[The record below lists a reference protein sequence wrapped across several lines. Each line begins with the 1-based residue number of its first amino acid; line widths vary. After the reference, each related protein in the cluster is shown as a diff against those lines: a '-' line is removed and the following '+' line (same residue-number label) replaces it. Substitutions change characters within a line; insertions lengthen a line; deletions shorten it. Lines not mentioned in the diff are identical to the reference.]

1 MVALLVIVIAAY
13 FIAPIVKSPDESL
26 LDTSPAAVQPRMLT
40 AVIGLALALG
50 AAYATRETLDWN
62 VGSREVVLMVVG
74 ALIYGVFGWMFNGQ
88 TFNLPSVSQVSLRP
102 AVVFPAFFGFMFGP
116 AVGFMTG
123 AAGNI
128 VGDLFVGT
136 VSPHWSVAN
145 GLIGLIAGM
154 ARVMLDEKQSLNVA
168 TAIAGIGGIVAAA
181 FFLANPDTQLSFL
194 MGLSVLIGAGLAI
207 ALRFAFPNRQEW
219 ALAALWG
226 SAGVVVGPGLASM
239 AGIWVNGYTLS
250 EVVLGE
256 FIPAAGP
263 SLIALA
269 ILLPILIVV
278 YNSVQEATNE

>member
-1 MVALLVIVIAAY
+1 MVIVIAAY
-13 FIAPIVKSPDESL
+13 FIAPIVKSPDEPL
-26 LDTSPAAVQPRMLT
+26 LDTGPTAVQPRMV
-40 AVIGLALALG
+40 AAIIGIVLVLG

-74 ALIYGVFGWMFNGQ
+74 ALVHGVFVWMFNGQ
-88 TFNLPSVSQVSLRP
+88 TFNLPSVSQVTLRP
-102 AVVFPAFFGFMFGP
+102 AAVFPAFFGFMFGP
-116 AVGFMTG
+116 AVGFMAG

-154 ARVMLDEKQSLNVA
+154 AKAILDEKRSLNVA

-181 FFLANPDTQLSFL
+181 FFLAAPATQLSFL

-219 ALAALWG
+219 ALATLWG
-226 SAGVVVGPGLASM
+226 SAGVIVGPGLASI
-239 AGIWVNGYTLS
+239 ADIWVNGSTLS
-250 EVVLGE
+250 EAVVGE

-269 ILLPILIVV
+269 ILLPILMVI
-278 YNSVQEATNE
+278 YDSVQEPTDK